1 MVTVRAT
8 KSASTEW
15 VKTCRLH
22 RSSLRGLLYEL
33 VRLAEVA
40 LMHLIEG
47 HRRMKFNTPDAYDS
61 THDLQTRLL
70 LCAHPQER
78 ES

>member
-1 MVTVRAT
+1 M
-8 KSASTEW
+8 
-15 VKTCRLH
+15 
-22 RSSLRGLLYEL
+22 
-33 VRLAEVA
+33 RLAEVA
-40 LMHLIEG
+40 LMHLIED
-47 HRRMKFNTPDAYDS
+47 HRRMKLNTPDAYDS